1 MMKKKLMT
9 ISAVWLCLW
18 WTNSQVVLGQVR
30 LIFTLEQ
37 TQQRALAYSN
47 QLRLDSLQQKKLL
60 LKREEAIQK
69 RLPELSAN
77 LSYLR
82 ISDNITPFRLTFPT
96 TGEITLNPQILD
108 QSFNSIQLSQLI
120 WGGGRVRTGLKMADL
135 DLEKN
140 LLNLQISS
148 RNLISH
154 VTTLWY
160 QLFSFK
166 QNEKIIS
173 TNLNTLKAQKLD
185 VEKNVRQGI
194 VLSNEVYKIDLAI
207 SSLETNLVELSSLK
221 NTISFQLQLLLGIPN
236 DEDIEI
242 PDELPS
248 IQLDVF
254 SLSDALGTGLK
265 NRSELKQIA
274 LIQQQ
279 TLLSEKIQKSFYLP
293 TISAVGTFQ
302 YDRPNQRVFPNE
314 ARYTGTWFAGFF
326 LQWNLSQLYTNRV
339 QVKGVDLQQSS
350 VVVQRQNMEDKIQM
364 EISEL
369 YYQTIQSNAKI
380 KLAEKAL
387 ALAKENF
394 RVEEN
399 RFKAN
404 MTGATAFLEA
414 NNMLLQAQLNLAAAK
429 AAADLAHQKLII
441 SIQ

>member
-9 ISAVWLCLW
+9 IGAVWLCLW
-18 WTNSQVVLGQVR
+18 WTNSQVVLGQVQFI
-30 LIFTLEQ
+30 LTLEQ

-60 LKREEAIQK
+60 LKREEGIQE

-120 WGGGRVRTGLKMADL
+120 WGGGRVRTGLKMAEL

-221 NTISFQLQLLLGIPN
+221 NTISFQLLLLLGIPN
-236 DEDIEI
+236 DEVIEI
-242 PDELPS
+242 SDELPS

-274 LIQQQ
+274 VIQQQ

-314 ARYTGTWFAGFF
+314 SRYTGTWFAGFF

-339 QVKGVDLQQSS
+339 QIKGVDLQQSS
-350 VVVQRQNMEDKIQM
+350 IVVQRQNMEDKIQM